1 MFIVFLF
8 HFVLLLRRV
17 VVGKHTVAES
27 LADTDVQVIAPPV
40 RFACDVANAL
50 EKGDAEPFTRALD
63 HKSFDKMLV
72 SIDTAPKPCIVV
84 ATNAGSLALALV
96 LAYRYIFR
104 FN

>member
-1 MFIVFLF
+1 M
-8 HFVLLLRRV
+8 RRV

-72 SIDTAPKPCIVV
+72 SIDTAPLERKAEALQESVRKLLKQE
-84 ATNAGSLALALV
+84 ASETKAAGNSSMYL
-96 LAYRYIFR
+96 
-104 FN
+104 